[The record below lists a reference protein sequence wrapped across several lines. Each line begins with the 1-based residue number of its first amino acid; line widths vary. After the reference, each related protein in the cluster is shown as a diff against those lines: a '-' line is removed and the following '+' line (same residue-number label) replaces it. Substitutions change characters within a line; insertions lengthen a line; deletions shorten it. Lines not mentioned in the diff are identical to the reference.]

1 MSIIERYITL
11 AGSAVTDYYSAK
23 APLNLY
29 EPVDYV
35 LGLGGKRLRPAL
47 CMAACHFYGGDGT
60 SAGSAA
66 MGLEMFHN
74 FTLLHDD
81 IMDGASI
88 RRNQPTV
95 HVKWNANTAIL
106 SGDAMMILA
115 NQMMLNVPDAV
126 LKPVQQLFLK
136 TALEVCEG
144 QQYDMDFEHRNDV
157 DVDEY
162 IEMIRLK
169 TAVLIAASLKI
180 GALIGG
186 ASEKDASLLYEF
198 GVNLGL
204 AFQLQDDYL
213 DVYGNSAEFGK
224 SIGGDIVCNKKTF
237 LLINCIANAN
247 DEQRKVLD
255 YWLTKTDFDRN
266 EKIAAVTQLYN
277 ELNIASIS
285 KMRMEQYYQTALL
298 ILDQLSIADEYK
310 NELKVFAGN
319 TLFRSK

>member
-1 MSIIERYITL
+1 MSIIERYIKQ
-11 AGSAVTDYYSAK
+11 AGCSVNEYFSAK

-29 EPVDYV
+29 EPIDYV
-35 LGLGGKRLRPAL
+35 LALGGKRLRPAL
-47 CMAACHFYGGDGT
+47 CMAACHFFKGDGT
-60 SAGSAA
+60 PANSAA

-81 IMDGASI
+81 IMDGATI

-95 HVKWNANTAIL
+95 HTKWNDNTAIL

-115 NQMMLNVPDAV
+115 NQLMLNVPDAV

-144 QQYDMDFEHRNDV
+144 QQYDMDFELRNDV
-157 DVDEY
+157 LADEY

-198 GVNLGL
+198 GENLGL

-224 SIGGDIVCNKKTF
+224 SIGGDIICNKKTF
-237 LLINCIANAN
+237 LLINCMTHANA
-247 DEQRKVLD
+247 EQRQRLD
-255 YWLTKTDFDRN
+255 YWLEKTDFDRD
-266 EKIAAVTQLYN
+266 EKINAVTQLYN
-277 ELNIASIS
+277 ELNIPSIS
-285 KMRMEQYYQTALL
+285 RYRMEQYCQDALL
-298 ILDQLSIADEYK
+298 VLDKLGVADEYK
-310 NELKVFAGN
+310 SELKVFAGN
-319 TLFRSK
+319 ILFRSK